1 MSSDPL
7 REAQILRSWNSN
19 AGAWTNAVRQGEIAS
34 RRHATDQAIVTAIL
48 DHSPGRVLDIG
59 CGEGWLAREL
69 VKHSIEVV
77 GIDATT
83 ALIEAARQAG
93 GADFRLL
100 DYAQIAAGA
109 LDLKVD
115 MAVANFSLL
124 GHESVEKLFG
134 NMPAL
139 LNAEGLFIVQTLH
152 PLRVDAETTY
162 RDGWRS
168 GSWQGFS
175 SAFTDPS
182 DWYFRT
188 LQSWTQLFI
197 GNGFR
202 LIELREPLDPR
213 SQQPA
218 SLILIGQS
226 AA

>member
-1 MSSDPL
+1 MSNDPL
-7 REAQILRSWNSN
+7 REAHILRSWNSN
-19 AGAWTNAVRQGEIAS
+19 AAAWTAAVRQGEIAS
-34 RRHATDQAIVTAIL
+34 RRLTTDQAIVTAIL
-48 DHSPGRVLDIG
+48 DHSPHRVLDIG

-69 VKHSIEVV
+69 ARHSIEVI
-77 GIDATT
+77 GIDATA

-100 DYAQIAAGA
+100 DYAQLASGA
-109 LDLKVD
+109 LGLQVD

-124 GHESVEKLFG
+124 GHESVEKLFSTL
-134 NMPAL
+134 PAL
-139 LNAEGLFIVQTLH
+139 LHENGLFIVQTLH
-152 PLRVDAETTY
+152 PLRVSAEAAY
-162 RDGWRS
+162 RDGWRN

-175 SAFTDPS
+175 SVFTDPS

-188 LQSWTQLFI
+188 VQSWIQLFI
-197 GNGFR
+197 CNGFR

-226 AA
+226 GA